1 MLSSIPLYQSI
12 KAALT
17 EEIIKR
23 RMESNR
29 HDADILTEPERLGE
43 SLLGAAARFVFL
55 SLSYIFMR
63 F

>member
-1 MLSSIPLYQSI
+1 M

-23 RMESNR
+23 GVESNM
-29 HDADILTEPERLGE
+29 HDAEILTEPERLGE
-43 SLLGAAARFVFL
+43 SLLGAAAYCVFL
-55 SLSYIFMR
+55 SLSYIFMC